1 MKKLLFFVIVLTAG
15 AGMLFAGAQGEG
27 SAEGDFELNEPGKYP
42 VILSEEMYEFD
53 ALGIYSATESSGKH
67 QDAELTAYLE
77 ELTNVRINWVEIV
90 ESAVFAERQNLILAS
105 GDLPDV
111 IMSAWG
117 MSAQQAYT
125 YGLNGSL
132 VRLND
137 LIDEKM
143 PDLKKELNAYP
154 AYLAQL
160 TSPDGGIYALPD
172 LEAGC
177 FHCSMSAKFFLYKP
191 WAEKLGLDW
200 PPETTEDLYDMLVA
214 FRDGDPN
221 ENGKKDEIP
230 LMGSAAGGWNTN
242 PLYFLMN
249 SFIYTQEGTGGGFLQ
264 RDDGKITFVAD
275 TNAWREGLM
284 YQAKLVDE
292 GLLSPET
299 YVQHNDNLR
308 ALVEHPD
315 APMVGSIPAGW
326 FGVFS
331 INGGGTGRFAD
342 YWPIAPLKGPNGVQF
357 SRYSSPAV
365 RFHTKITSAADR
377 PDIITQWANWFYKD
391 KMVAG
396 QYSWDFK
403 LEGIDWRYL
412 TEDEK
417 KLGLV
422 SRDGTPAET
431 LPIISDTYG
440 LGADKKDKGWT
451 RAAPRWTPY
460 NVGGL
465 PLEWKEDRSKQEYWL
480 MIWTRDLM
488 LPHKPEQKYIPPNLV
503 FNEDVMDEMTDLNE
517 GIASGTGV
525 VMQWATEFIVGNK
538 DIHSDGEWQNY
549 LTELK
554 RAGVDR
560 YVELWQETITN
571 AGY

>member
-1 MKKLLFFVIVLTAG
+1 
-15 AGMLFAGAQGEG
+15 MLFAGAQGEAA
-27 SAEGDFELNEPGKYP
+27 AEGDYQLNEPGKWP
-42 VILSEEMYEFD
+42 VVLGDEMYEID
-53 ALGIYSATESSGKH
+53 ALGIYSATEATGKL
-67 QDAELTAYLE
+67 QEAEFTQYLE
-77 ELTNVRINWVEIV
+77 DVTNVRLTWTEIV
-90 ESAVFAERQNLILAS
+90 ESASFAERQNLILAS

-111 IMSAWG
+111 IMSAWH

-125 YGLNGSL
+125 YGLNGTL
-132 VRLND
+132 VKLND
-137 LIDEKM
+137 LIDTKM

-154 AYLAQL
+154 QYLAQL

-177 FHCSMSAKFFLYKP
+177 FHCSMSAKFFIYKP
-191 WAEKLGLDW
+191 WVEKLGLEW
-200 PPETTEDLYDMLVA
+200 PPETTEDLYEMLVA

-242 PLYFLMN
+242 PIIYLMN
-249 SFIYTQEGTGGGFLQ
+249 SFIYTNNGTGGGFLQ
-264 RDDGKITFVAD
+264 RDDGKITFVAN
-275 TNAWREGLM
+275 TNEWREGLK
-284 YQAKLVDE
+284 YQAMLVEE

-315 APMVGSIPAGW
+315 APMVGSVAAGW

-331 INGGGTGRFAD
+331 INDGPSRRFAD
-342 YWPIAPLKGPNGVQF
+342 YWPISPLEGPNGVQF

-365 RFHTKITSAADR
+365 RFHTKITNAADR
-377 PDIITQWANWFYKD
+377 PDIIAQWANWFYQD
-391 KMVAG
+391 RMVNG
-396 QYSWDFK
+396 SLSGSFRQ
-403 LEGIDWRYL
+403 EGIDWRYL

-431 LPIISDTYG
+431 LPLKTITYG
-440 LGADKKDKGWT
+440 LGAEKHDAGWT

-465 PLEWKEDRSKQEYWL
+465 PLEWKDDRSKQEYWL

-488 LPHKPEQKYIPPNLV
+488 QPYKPEQKYIPPNLV
-503 FNEDVMDEMTDLNE
+503 FDETVMDEMTDLNE
-517 GIASGTGV
+517 AIASGTGV

-538 DIHSDGEWQNY
+538 DIDSDGEWQNY
-549 LTELK
+549 LTELE
-554 RAGVDR
+554 RAGLDR
-560 YVELWQETITN
+560 YVELWQDTITN